1 VGREAAKLRIGI
13 GTGGLGE
20 ERVYLI
26 YLAEYILYK
35 QVLCMFRCKLNNNFS
50 LALKIWPCRS

>member
-26 YLAEYILYK
+26 YLAENILYK
-35 QVLCMFRCKLNNNFS
+35 QVLCMFRCKLNNK
-50 LALKIWPCRS
+50 L